1 VVNFWSFP
9 LNTVEPLFLKRIR
22 NSGVPI
28 SRDGNTGKKVP
39 RRAFQPP
46 SPFPLRGPSA
56 DIYRSASLR
65 VRCPPNQNPIWGK
78 PGFERFLQ
86 NWLCGLRAIIGI
98 KSLPILGRLEG
109 QALNRAPKYD
119 LRDPSDDTH
128 LSILGEGI
136 VSIIVYKL

>member
-1 VVNFWSFP
+1 LV
-9 LNTVEPLFLKRIR
+9 TLFLKRIR
-22 NSGVPI
+22 NGGVPV
-28 SRDGNTGKKVP
+28 SRDGSTGKKVP
-39 RRAFQPP
+39 
-46 SPFPLRGPSA
+46 
-56 DIYRSASLR
+56 
-65 VRCPPNQNPIWGK
+65 NPIWGK
-78 PGFERFLQ
+78 PGFESFLQ